1 MADKIRGITIEIS
14 GDTSKLTASLS
25 STNKEIKDTQKEL
38 KDVERLLKLDPTNI
52 NLLRQR
58 QQLLNQAVDETRK
71 KLETLKELQSKMDAE
86 GIDKNSEQYR
96 ALQREIASTEA
107 SLKKLETQA
116 ASSNAT
122 MAQIGAVAD
131 QIAKKTGELAEKTR
145 GLSVA
150 GAGLVTA
157 IGGLAYSAA
166 KGADELN
173 TLAQQTGFSVEEL
186 QKFQYASDRVDVS
199 MNDITSAAQRLKRN
213 MGSGSDSVTSTFE
226 RLGVAVRDSNGNLRN
241 STDVFYDVVKAL
253 GNVEDGTERD
263 ILAMTLLGKNA
274 DTLAGIIDDGG
285 AALKRMGDEAQAAGL
300 IMDRKTVNSLND
312 VNDQI
317 DELKARIKLA
327 LAQGG
332 AKAIEAAIPLIETA
346 ASVINTVVE
355 KLGELDENQIKTI
368 ATLGLVAAAVSPVLK
383 LISGVASG
391 VSSLMTILPGLISLI
406 AANPFGAAVIA
417 LGGITAGIVALSN
430 ITKETKDYVKELTPA
445 VEDLKKEADALKA
458 TYDSQTKTYD
468 LNYAAAKKILDRMRE
483 LESQGVKLGDKQGE
497 YNQLVADLNALYPDL
512 NAQVNEYTGKVEG
525 GTTAISNQIDE
536 LHKLYIEQAMQSY
549 YTSMLEKYSA
559 VQIEV
564 WKNEA
569 LLTEAKAKAT
579 AAEDAYNAAKAR
591 TEEVMA
597 REAEALAAGSEAWN
611 AWVAERDAAKDA
623 ENEAKLAFD
632 QATANVDSL
641 TAAVVRGKQAM
652 AGYDA
657 QIDETRRAVEAGM
670 ANMYSDGYDGGA
682 NFGQGLIDGLLA
694 KRKRANEAAY
704 ALADGIK
711 KVSYTTLEEN
721 SPSKVAQEMGEYW
734 GEGMAIGIENSRK
747 AVLDAAQTI
756 TQPMTQPLPS
766 VTNNTTSNLGGVYV
780 TVNAA
785 QGQDAE
791 QIAQAVMFEIQAAV
805 EREGAAL

>member
-1 MADKIRGITIEIS
+1 MADRIKGITIEIN
-14 GDTSKLTASLS
+14 GDTTPLNKALS
-25 STNKEIKDTQKEL
+25 STNKEIRDTQSQL
-38 KDVERLLKLDPTNI
+38 RDVEKLLKFDPTNI

-58 QQLLNQAVDETRK
+58 QQLLNQAVEETNK
-71 KLETLKELQSKMDAE
+71 KLKTLKEAQAQMDAN
-86 GIDKNSEQYR
+86 GVDKNATQYQ
-96 ALQREIASTEA
+96 ALQREIIATEQQ
-107 SLKKLETQA
+107 LKKLEQQA
-116 ASSNAT
+116 ATSNAT

-131 QIAKKTGELAEKTR
+131 NIAKKTGELAEKTR

-213 MGSGSDSVTSTFE
+213 MGSGSDSISETFA
-226 RLGVAVRDSNGNLRN
+226 RLGVSVKKADGSLRDS
-241 STDVFYDVVKAL
+241 TEVFYDVIAAL

-263 ILAMTLLGKNA
+263 VLAMQLLGKNA
-274 DTLAGIIDDGG
+274 DSLAGIIDDGG

-346 ASVINTVVE
+346 SSVINTVVE

-368 ATLGLVAAAVSPVLK
+368 ATLGLMAAAVSPILK
-383 LISGVASG
+383 LVSGIAQGISG
-391 VSSLMTILPGLISLI
+391 LMTVLPGLIALV

-417 LGGITAGIVALSN
+417 LGAITGGVLGLAQAAKDTTTYLDDV
-430 ITKETKDYVKELTPA
+430 TKAVDEFKKKSDELKD
-445 VEDLKKEADALKA
+445 
-458 TYDSQTKTYD
+458 TYDKQTSAYNT
-468 LNYAAAKKILDRMRE
+468 NYGAAKKILDRMRE

-512 NAQVNEYTGKVEG
+512 NAQINEYTGKVEG
-525 GTTAISNQIDE
+525 GTLALEKQIDE
-536 LHKLYIEQAMQSY
+536 LHELYVTQALQNY
-549 YTSMLEKYSA
+549 YTGILEQYGE
-559 VQIEV
+559 VQLEV
-564 WKNEA
+564 YRNQ
-569 LLTEAKAKAT
+569 AT
-579 AAEDAYNAAKAR
+579 LR
-591 TEEVMA
+591 QVTEELA
-597 REAEALAAGSEAWN
+597 SKSNELADAQAELAEIERGEAEAARQGGQAWTDWET
-611 AWVAERDAAKDA
+611 AHRDAELKVRELEDA
-623 ENEAKLAFD
+623 IARLEGQQNDLNTAISDGEQTLAD
-632 QATANVDSL
+632 YDEQIGEMASAVAAATSHMYGD
-641 TAAVVRGKQAM
+641 GKQA
-652 AGYDA
+652 GED
-657 QIDETRRAVEAGM
+657 
-670 ANMYSDGYDGGA
+670 
-682 NFGQGLIDGLLA
+682 FGQGLIDGMNNKKHRARMTAAELA
-694 KRKRANEAAY
+694 LDVR
-704 ALADGIK
+704 GI
-711 KVSYTTLEEN
+711 TRQTLDEN
-721 SPSKVAQEMGEYW
+721 SPSKVAQEIGEYW
-734 GEGMAIGIENSRK
+734 GEGLAIGIEDSRR
-747 AVLDAAQTI
+747 AVLDAASALA
-756 TQPMTQPLPS
+756 QPLTQPLPS

-791 QIAQAVMFEIQAAV
+791 QIAQAVMYEIQAAV